1 MESLAN
7 LRQMQK
13 AILPAFAFSIEMEE
27 THLQPLNP
35 ANPPG
40 RLLPFNWF
48 YAPAFAEVTE
58 KGHLYF

>member
-13 AILPAFAFSIEMEE
+13 AILPAFAFRIEMEE
-27 THLQPLNP
+27 THLQPLNA

-40 RLLPFNWF
+40 RLVPLN
-48 YAPAFAEVTE
+48 
-58 KGHLYF
+58 